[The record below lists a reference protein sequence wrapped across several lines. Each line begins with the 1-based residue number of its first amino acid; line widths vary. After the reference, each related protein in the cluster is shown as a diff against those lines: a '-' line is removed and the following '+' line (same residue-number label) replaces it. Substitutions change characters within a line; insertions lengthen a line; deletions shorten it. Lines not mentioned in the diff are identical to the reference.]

1 MLLFRSSLSDG
12 GSGDTVIYTPVLTEG
27 TKTGEISINTIS
39 TDMFAPTPPANTSE
53 LTNDSGFIIN
63 TVNNLIN
70 YYSKT
75 EVDDLISS
83 VVGMHFEIVQTLPVS
98 DIDPSVIYLILNGE
112 SQEENIYDEYI
123 YVNDAWE
130 LIGTTKIDLSDYITT
145 EELDEELINYV
156 TSSNLMIILSNY
168 ARISNLATVATSGS
182 YEDLTDKPS
191 IPAPQVNA
199 DWDAASGVS
208 EILHKPSIPSA
219 TSDLTNDTNFVSD
232 SNYVHT
238 DNNFSNTDVSKLASI
253 EIGAKVN
260 VQSDWNEADSTSDAF
275 IKNKPTI
282 PAPGDSVE
290 WTQVQVTGTKIAEID
305 INGTTQ
311 DVFTS
316 AVPTR
321 TSDLV
326 NDSDF
331 IDDSDLTTALSDYT
345 PSADLADVALSG
357 DYDDLSNTPSI
368 PDSTSDLVNDSDF
381 VSDASYVHT
390 DNNYTN
396 AEATK
401 LAGIEAGAEVN
412 VQSDWSQ
419 SDTTADDYIKNK
431 PSIPAPQIQS
441 DWTQSDST
449 ALDYIKNKPTVPPA
463 QIQSDW
469 SQSDTTAADY
479 IKNKPAIPTK
489 VSDLTNDTGF
499 ITSTVAN
506 LTNYY
511 TKSETY
517 TQTEID
523 ALISSIVT
531 LNILVVQTLPT
542 QDISQ
547 TTIYLVPKQ
556 PAGTQ
561 DVYDEYINLDGT
573 STGWENIGTTQ
584 VDLSN
589 YYTKSE
595 VDGLLLLKANAADL
609 ATVATSGDYSD
620 LSNTPSIPTATSDL
634 TNDSGFIDGT
644 ALATALG
651 DYTPTSNLADVA
663 LSNNY
668 SDLDNLP
675 TIPAAQVQTDWA
687 QTDTS
692 AIDYIKNKPL
702 IPAAQIQSDWEQ
714 LDATAADYI
723 KNKPAIPTSSGHTI
737 WNAIKTALTQRPK
750 LWFADAKVADD
761 STEQATKVEVVQL
774 IDDEDELDNAPDGIY
789 QGDYEETIEG
799 VLDASMIAYDE
810 GTVED
815 ALDELIEGGGSY
827 TAGDGINIDANDE
840 ISVDTVFTE
849 ASTRTNIASGDSLST
864 LWGKIKK
871 FFTDLK
877 TVAFTGSYTD
887 LSDQPTIPTN
897 TNQLTNGAGFIT
909 SSGSCAYATSAGSA
923 TDSTKVAKSGDT
935 MTGILNI
942 NTTNNVA
949 MDFRPNNGDYHTTI
963 SYQTAGNEACV
974 FATKQAVTSLIFI
987 NGEDSIT
994 NHANTRWQSLVPGL
1008 QLKNNCVAIGKLIA
1022 NGTTPSYKL
1031 DVNGVVN
1038 ATAFNGGIRDY
1049 NNNTPTYFGYS
1060 TSGMAQSAAAWLAAW
1075 DTSVSGQYRLR
1086 AVKQADLK
1094 VYSAST
1100 ADDAFTAHSASYATS
1115 AGSATSATYAGYLKD
1130 GKAYIELQ
1138 GASLVSRLIL
1148 QNDYNLV
1155 LYKNNSAIWN
1165 TGTSS
1170 RRFKHN
1176 IQSMTEER
1184 AKKILQIRPVTFD
1197 WNDGQVITTQ
1207 KCDNAGV
1214 IAEEVSQIIPDVV
1227 VFEQYDNDPNTRI
1240 ERRVEYERFTP
1251 YLIKMVQIQQKQI
1264 DTMQA
1269 TISTLEHRLSILEA
1283 K

>member
-1 MLLFRSSLSDG
+1 
-12 GSGDTVIYTPVLTEG
+12 
-27 TKTGEISINTIS
+27 
-39 TDMFAPTPPANTSE
+39 
-53 LTNDSGFIIN
+53 
-63 TVNNLIN
+63 
-70 YYSKT
+70 
-75 EVDDLISS
+75 
-83 VVGMHFEIVQTLPVS
+83 MHFEIVQTLPVS
-98 DIDPSVIYLILNGE
+98 DIDPSVIYLVLSE
-112 SQEENIYDEYI
+112 EAQEENIYDEYI

-156 TSSNLMIILSNY
+156 TSSNLMIVLSNY

-208 EILHKPSIPSA
+208 EILHKPNIPSA

-260 VQSDWNEADSTSDAF
+260 VQSDWNETNSTSDAF
-275 IKNKPTI
+275 IRNKPTI

-290 WTQVQVTGTKIAEID
+290 WTQVQATGTKIAEID

-311 DVFTS
+311 DVLTPT
-316 AVPTR
+316 VPTR

-331 IDDSDLTTALSDYT
+331 IDDSDLTTALADYT

-368 PDSTSDLVNDSDF
+368 PDSTSDLVNDSNF

-449 ALDYIKNKPTVPPA
+449 ALDYIKNKPTIPSA

-469 SQSDTTAADY
+469 SQSDASVADY
-479 IKNKPAIPTK
+479 IKNKPDIPTK
-489 VSDLTNDTGF
+489 VSDLTNDAGF

-609 ATVATSGDYSD
+609 ADVATSGDYSD
-620 LSNTPSIPTATSDL
+620 LSNTPTIPTATSDL

-663 LSNNY
+663 LSNDY

-675 TIPAAQVQTDWA
+675 TIPAAQIQTDWA

-714 LDATAADYI
+714 SDATAADYI
-723 KNKPAIPTSSGHTI
+723 KNKPTIPTSSGHTI

-750 LWFADAKVADD
+750 LWFADAKVTDD
-761 STEQATKVEVVQL
+761 STEQATKIEVVQL
-774 IDDEDELDNAPDGIY
+774 IDDEDELDDAPDGVY
-789 QGDYEETIEG
+789 QGDYDEIIEG

-815 ALDELIEGGGSY
+815 ALDELIEGGG
-827 TAGDGINIDANDE
+827 GNID
-840 ISVDTVFTE
+840 TKTPTFTE
-849 ASTRTNIASGDSLST
+849 ASTRENIVSGETIST
-864 LWGKIKK
+864 LFGKIKK
-871 FFTDLK
+871 WFTDLK
-877 TVAFTGSYTD
+877 TVAFSGSYND

-909 SSGSCAYATSAGSA
+909 SSGSITGSSGSCTGNAATATKATQDADGNDIRNKYVNVYNSNGVGTSSAVTVDDLAKQGSSVAMIYAA
-923 TDSTKVAKSGDT
+923 TDNPTGTTQWVHVWSQAWTKDVNTSWVSQIALGVGAGKNMWYRTNSGTAVGRGWVRVVDTNDNPIINITRSGTTFTATRASGSTFTFTQQD
-935 MTGILNI
+935 N
-942 NTTNNVA
+942 NTTYSA
-949 MDFRPNNGDYHTTI
+949 NNG
-963 SYQTAGNEACV
+963 V
-974 FATKQAVTSLIFI
+974 
-987 NGEDSIT
+987 
-994 NHANTRWQSLVPGL
+994 GL
-1008 QLKNNCVAIGKLIA
+1008 S
-1022 NGTTPSYKL
+1022 GTTFYNSGVRAISTVTKTVSGATHTYL
-1031 DVNGVVN
+1031 RVNTNGSNADYMIDYAVN
-1038 ATAFNGGIRDY
+1038 AD
-1049 NNNTPTYFGYS
+1049 
-1060 TSGMAQSAAAWLAAW
+1060 
-1075 DTSVSGQYRLR
+1075 
-1086 AVKQADLK
+1086 
-1094 VYSAST
+1094 
-1100 ADDAFTAHSASYATS
+1100 
-1115 AGSATSATYAGYLKD
+1115 YAGYLINGD
-1130 GKAYIELQ
+1130 ATIEVQDAPLKQRIVLQ
-1138 GASLVSRLIL
+1138 S
-1148 QNDYNLV
+1148 DYNFV
-1155 LYKNNSAIWN
+1155 LYKNGGAVWN

-1207 KCDNAGV
+1207 KNDNAGV

-1251 YLIKMVQIQQKQI
+1251 YLIKMAQMQQKQI

-1269 TISTLEHRLSILEA
+1269 TINALERRLSILEE